1 MVDFWLPY
9 GESEV
14 CLSVPGE
21 NFQAMLRPNETS
33 AVSDVRVEITQTLNK
48 PLGTGPL
55 TELVRRGQS
64 VCIALSDA
72 VGKELAGEAVA
83 AILDRLHKAGVDQD
97 SVSLIHSNQTLHSE
111 STDSTKPLL
120 GQELANKLS
129 FIEHGP
135 SSKDSLEVGTTPLK
149 THVFLNKKFA
159 EADIRILVDELNF
172 HPCLGYTGGYT
183 TVITVASSSRTI
195 QHNHGLAV
203 DPKSTAS
210 STDENPCFHDAVE
223 AGRLSQISF
232 TLNLVKDPT
241 GNLVRAVSGE
251 SETVFNEGKKLFDAI
266 YRVGVEKFPNV
277 VAVTPGGFPSDRDFF
292 RALLAIENVA
302 SLSREGSVHILL
314 SECRE
319 GHGSTQFLEIMN
331 KRLSLV
337 ELKDEVRKRFTPG
350 AYGAFLLTRAQEKSR
365 IICVSAMPDS
375 IASGVFKLRT
385 ARSAEDAMHMAL
397 RLGGKD
403 ARVLIVPQGKFV
415 VPQYT
420 PLQGPITE
428 RS

>member
-21 NFQAMLRPNETS
+21 NFQGILRPNETS
-33 AVSDVRVEITQTLNK
+33 AVSDVRAEITETLNR

-55 TELVRRGQS
+55 TELVKRGQS
-64 VCIALSDA
+64 ICIALSDA
-72 VGKELAGEAVA
+72 VGKELTDEAVA
-83 AILDRLHKAGVDQD
+83 AIFDRLHKAGVDQN
-97 SVSLIHSNQTLHSE
+97 SVSLIHSHQTLHSE
-111 STDSTKPLL
+111 RTDSTKPLL
-120 GQELANKLS
+120 GEELANKFS
-129 FIEHGP
+129 IEHGP
-135 SSKDSLEVGTTPLK
+135 SSKDTVEVGTTPLK

-172 HPCLGYTGGYT
+172 HPCLGYTGGYS
-183 TVITVASSSRTI
+183 TVITVASSSRTV

-223 AGRLSQISF
+223 VGKLSNISF

-241 GNLVRAVSGE
+241 GSLVKAVSGE
-251 SETVFNEGKKLFDAI
+251 SERVFNEGKKLFDAI
-266 YRVGVEKFPNV
+266 YQVGVEKFPDV

-292 RALLAIENVA
+292 RALLSIEYVA

-337 ELKDEVRKRFTPG
+337 ELKEEVRKRFTPG

-397 RLGGKD
+397 RLRGKD

-420 PLQGPITE
+420 PLQRSITE
-428 RS
+428 PS